1 MDLLFQENRLLL
13 FLKTGRSGRIVLISA
28 SHQTARLACV
38 CDKPTRHANDEQK
51 KGHRKMA
58 NHVENGPTLPP
69 SSRENEGLGPF
80 TLIVFILQAASLLAA
95 V

>member
-1 MDLLFQENRLLL
+1 
-13 FLKTGRSGRIVLISA
+13 
-28 SHQTARLACV
+28 
-38 CDKPTRHANDEQK
+38 
-51 KGHRKMA
+51 MA